1 MSVLAAST
9 PESAIC
15 PWAVGD
21 DLYLAYHDTEWGRP
35 LHDDRALFELL
46 ILEGM
51 QAGLSWLT
59 VLRKRAHF
67 REVFDNFQ
75 PGLVATYDEAKIMA
89 LLGDSGIIRNRLK
102 VRGTVQNAQAFL
114 RIQAEFGTFDRYLWA
129 FVDGHPVLNQP
140 RTLADVPASSPL
152 SDRLSRDLKRRGMTF
167 VGTTIC
173 YAFLQAAGLVNDHL
187 VDCPARLS
195 SAEPV
200 PVPAVA
206 HDPAAMG
213 KALTGP

>member
-1 MSVLAAST
+1 MN
-9 PESAIC
+9 SANIC
-15 PWAVGD
+15 PWAIGD
-21 DLYLAYHDTEWGRP
+21 DLYLQYHDTEWGRP

-75 PGLVATYDEAKIMA
+75 PEMVATYDEAKIMA
-89 LLGDSGIIRNRLK
+89 LLGDPGIIRNRLK

-129 FVDGHPVLNQP
+129 FVDGRPVLNQP
-140 RTLADVPASSPL
+140 LSLADVPASSPL
-152 SDRLSRDLKRRGMTF
+152 SDRISRDLKRRGFTF

-187 VDCPARLS
+187 VGCPARLS
-195 SAEPV
+195 S
-200 PVPAVA
+200 PA
-206 HDPAAMG
+206 PAAAHAVT
-213 KALTGP
+213 ALGEPLSTP